1 MAGRLDGKVVLI
13 SGGASGIGAA
23 HARVFAAEGARVLIG
38 DIQEQMGKDEAA
50 AIGATNSGG
59 QAAFTTLDVTSEQ
72 SWKDAVAKAV
82 SLYGK
87 LTTLINNAGIAIMGG
102 LTTESQDSWDK
113 TIAVNQAGVWYG
125 MRAAVPE
132 MLKAGGGAIVNIS
145 SVYGI
150 IGSPDM
156 LSYHASKGAVRL
168 MSKAAALEYATKGI
182 RINSVHPGMIQT
194 PIMAKTLPRSEK
206 GAASAD
212 AAAADAMIKSIFS
225 RTPMGRFGHPEEIAY
240 GSLFLCS
247 DEASFVTGAELV
259 IDGGWTTQ

>member
-13 SGGASGIGAA
+13 TGGASGIGAA
-23 HARVFAAEGARVLIG
+23 HARLFAAEGAKVLIG
-38 DIQEQMGKDEAA
+38 DIQEAMGKQVAEG
-50 AIGATNSGG
+50 IGLTNSGG

-87 LTTLINNAGIAIMGG
+87 LTTLVNNAGIAIMGG
-102 LTTESQDSWDK
+102 VATETQSSWDK
-113 TIAVNQAGVWYG
+113 TIAVNQTGVWYG
-125 MRAAVPE
+125 MRTAIPE
-132 MLKAGGGAIVNIS
+132 ILKSGGGAIVNIS

-156 LSYHASKGAVRL
+156 FAYHASKGAVRL
-168 MSKAAALEYATKGI
+168 MSKAAALEYASQGI
-182 RINSVHPGMIQT
+182 RVNSVHPGIIET
-194 PIMAKTLPRSEK
+194 PILAKTFPAGAEEIVK
-206 GAASAD
+206 GMVFA
-212 AAAADAMIKSIFS
+212 K
-225 RTPMGRFGHPEEIAY
+225 TPLGRFGRPEEIAN